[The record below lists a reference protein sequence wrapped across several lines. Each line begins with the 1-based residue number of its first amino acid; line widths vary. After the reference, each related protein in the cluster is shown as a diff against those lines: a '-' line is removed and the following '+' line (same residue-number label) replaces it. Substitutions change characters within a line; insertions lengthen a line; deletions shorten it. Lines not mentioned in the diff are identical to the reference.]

1 MQQKHKKNTSGEKI
15 EKKGNKLKKKLEII
29 NKYNFLKMAETRQ
42 PKSKILKVITGFY
55 LTYLCSDTNVP
66 MTKIMKKFNLA
77 ACQQSYLTLVMLV
90 ST

>member
-1 MQQKHKKNTSGEKI
+1 
-15 EKKGNKLKKKLEII
+15 
-29 NKYNFLKMAETRQ
+29 MAQTRK